1 MTFLNVTLNILGD
14 IKELLPKGIR
24 KAIIITLF
32 LILGVIT
39 IIRIA
44 DNITAYKKG
53 PEFHAANAIVEPDPD
68 VDPEYILQEDIRI
81 NVVHGKI
88 VGSCSIKRDDFINN
102 VCSNDGLTLGNSLI
116 DLGFVYRNATN
127 AKDAEVII
135 PKNATVYDVSLAQNY
150 SWRERQGSEVIRCDV
165 IASHNDIYCIK
176 SSNEGEIVSL
186 YYGKI
191 ANDADMLPQQ

>member
-1 MTFLNVTLNILGD
+1 MKLEETLNTWED
-14 IKELLPKGIR
+14 IKELLPKVIR
-24 KAIIITLF
+24 NVTIVTLF
-32 LILGVIT
+32 LILSVIT
-39 IIRIA
+39 AIHIA

-127 AKDAEVII
+127 AKDTEVVI
-135 PKNATVYDVSLAQNY
+135 PKNATVYDVCLAKKY
-150 SWRERQGSEVIRCDV
+150 SWHEKEGSKATRCDV
-165 IASHNDIYCIK
+165 IVSHNEIYCIK
-176 SSNEGEIVSL
+176 SSNEGIIVSL

-191 ANDADMLPQQ
+191 AK